1 MQSLKRRT
9 APLALAAAMAL
20 PGGEAP
26 ACAFHTYLPER
37 TVVDMLL
44 ETENV
49 VLARPD
55 PADPFRFSAVV
66 ALEGTLE
73 QADLPALVDSAT
85 RRKMEAN
92 PDDVVLFARDGGGYG
107 PFLRLA
113 YLDASYREI
122 VETIMERK
130 EDWVMGDD
138 LGRYQYFADL
148 LSHAD
153 PTIRALALRELDTAP
168 YDLLR
173 ALDLDVD
180 ANAIMRDLWQLQEAP
195 YVPIRLLLL
204 GLSESDTARNEIRR
218 ALDTDRK
225 TASAFQL
232 GPLATALLE
241 LDGAEGIARLESQYL
256 TDPGVATQAQELVV
270 EALAIHAGAAEPE
283 MRAHILAT
291 LAAFAKRHP
300 DRADAVAR
308 QFQVRYDFGMADALA
323 ELLEGGTIRS
333 AKVLIPV
340 STYVLMA
347 RQDQIPMT
355 EFQ

>member
-1 MQSLKRRT
+1 MQSFKRLA
-9 APLALAAAMAL
+9 APFALAAAISL
-20 PGGEAP
+20 PGGQAP

-49 VLARPD
+49 ILARPD
-55 PADPFRFSAVV
+55 PENPFRFTAVA

-73 QADLPALVDSAT
+73 QAALPTLVDSTT
-85 RRKMEAN
+85 RRKMSAN

-107 PFLRLA
+107 PFVRLA
-113 YLDASYREI
+113 YLDGPYREI

-138 LGRYQYFADL
+138 LGRYQFFADL
-148 LSHAD
+148 LSHSD

-173 ALDLDVD
+173 AVDLSVD
-180 ANAIMRDLWQLQEAP
+180 AGAILRDLWQIYEAP

-204 GLSESDTARNEIRR
+204 GLSDSDAARAEIRR
-218 ALDTDRK
+218 GLETERLRP
-225 TASAFQL
+225 TGFRL
-232 GPLATALLE
+232 GPLATALVE
-241 LDGAEGIARLESQYL
+241 LDGAEGIAELETLFLSEP
-256 TDPGVATQAQELVV
+256 DASAEAQELVV
-270 EALAIHAGAAEPE
+270 EALAIHAVSSTPE
-283 MRAHILAT
+283 MRERIISALADFAT
-291 LAAFAKRHP
+291 LRP

-308 QFQVRYDFGMADALA
+308 QFQIRYDFGMADALA
-323 ELLEGGTIRS
+323 ELLESGTIRS

-340 STYVLMA
+340 STYVMMA
-347 RQDQIPMT
+347 RQDQTMMT